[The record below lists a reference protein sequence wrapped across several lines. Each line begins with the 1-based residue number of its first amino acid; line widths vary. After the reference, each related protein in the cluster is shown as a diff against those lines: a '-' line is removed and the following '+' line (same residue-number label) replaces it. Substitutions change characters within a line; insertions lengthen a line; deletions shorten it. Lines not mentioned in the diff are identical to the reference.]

1 MQYMSF
7 APAGSVHSKAS
18 AIFLRAILSFANI
31 PNVIG
36 NASARPAKNT
46 HEPLP
51 FHTYILSSLATK
63 LHWAY
68 AKSPHTRQ
76 KKTFAMT

>member
-18 AIFLRAILSFANI
+18 AIFYAQFCLLQIYQMLSEMQV
-31 PNVIG
+31 PG
-36 NASARPAKNT
+36 GQKT

-63 LHWAY
+63 LPAGC